1 MLVNLGYFQ
10 LPKLIILTGPQGS
23 GNHLFS
29 KILALNPVV
38 YGWEEL
44 LTEYWIGHDKE
55 PFSEMWQEPELL
67 HDFNWGFC
75 EYYVTS
81 ISCPY
86 ALNGEYVIPDYAKFI
101 DIASK
106 YADIKIAIISRDI
119 NIVRSQQERVR
130 DKVTFPE
137 FYKNLNLLTKY
148 PHMFVNHEAVNMYG
162 HWYISYFFKE
172 LGLPDQYIISRA
184 NAEEILVQNANKK
197 YIKDAQE
204 QLLDMLAKKASEK
217 WR

>member
-1 MLVNLGYFQ
+1 MLVNLGYFL
-10 LPKLIILTGPQGS
+10 LPKLIILTGPQGT

-38 YGWEEL
+38 YGWQDL

-55 PFSEMWQEPELL
+55 PFTEMWQEPELL
-67 HDFNWGFC
+67 HNFDWDSC

-86 ALNGEYVIPDYAKFI
+86 ALNGQYVIPDYKKFI
-101 DIASK
+101 DIASN
-106 YADIKIAIISRDI
+106 YADIKIAIISRDVS
-119 NIVRSQQERVR
+119 IVKSQQQRVR
-130 DKVTFPE
+130 DNYTFPE
-137 FYKNLNLLTKY
+137 FVKNLSVLTEY

-162 HWYISYFFKE
+162 RAYISYIFKE
-172 LGLPDQYIISRA
+172 LGLPDQIIIGPESIQ
-184 NAEEILVQNANKK
+184 EILVQNANQK
-197 YIKDAQE
+197 YIKDAPE